1 MSLPGGRSTVQVLQ
15 ACAEAGYTQIFTSE
29 PRPEPMPLGRTAGRF
44 NITGDMQPEWLV
56 QLFAPHSP
64 LLAKIQRQHRLKQ
77 TAKTLLGDKLYAKL
91 WAIRNRQEPDAEDIW
106 KAAE

>member
-1 MSLPGGRSTVQVLQ
+1 MCFGSIR
-15 ACAEAGYTQIFTSE
+15 AGIT
-29 PRPEPMPLGRTAGRF
+29 
-44 NITGDMQPEWLV
+44 ITGDMQPEWLV

-77 TAKTLLGDKLYAKL
+77 TAKILLGDKLYAKL